1 MRRYPCRMS
10 RPVYGVYA
18 RYGMPA
24 PTARTA
30 AAPPKPACAIAV
42 RTFLG
47 PRNTASLEFLP
58 AVRQGLATDGG
69 LYIPRGGP
77 PAMTKEEWG
86 ALLPM
91 TYEERAVAILSRWIP
106 SDELSEGELQTMV
119 SEAYSGF
126 GHCGDRGAVAPV
138 VHLEGNQYILELFH
152 GPTASFKDLAL
163 QLTPRLFAR
172 AAQGCDTSYLILVA
186 TSGDTGSAALDGFGN
201 VDIPTMVLYPQG
213 GVSSIQRA
221 QMVASPAPTRL
232 LCCVLVVTGDF
243 PVRPALF

>member
-1 MRRYPCRMS
+1 MRRYPRCMS
-10 RPVYGVYA
+10 RLVLGVYA

-30 AAPPKPACAIAV
+30 AAPPKPAFAIAV

-47 PRNTASLEFLP
+47 PRNTASLDFLP

-126 GHCGDRGAVAPV
+126 GHCGDRDAVAPI

-172 AAQGCDTSYLILVA
+172 AAQGSDTSYLILVA

-221 QMVASPAPTRL
+221 QMVASPRPNP
-232 LCCVLVVTGDF
+232 
-243 PVRPALF
+243 PVCSW